1 MRRRGLA
8 ALATVGALA
17 GVMLPTGWA
26 ADTVAE
32 QLEIAPVT
40 RIPFPDRGYV
50 VSLNSGQALDGSAIE
65 VRENGVRVSNALATP
80 LAASGL
86 RFGVVLAI
94 DASNSMAGEP
104 FAAAIAAA
112 KVFVS
117 ERQPEAELGFVAFNG
132 EVSVLRAPTDDAKAL
147 TDALQNPPELAYGT
161 RIYDALDSSLD
172 LLREAKIS
180 AGSVVLLSDG
190 DDVGSVHLLDRVVR
204 AAKRQ
209 RIRIFT
215 VGLRSGSFDPSA
227 LRSIAD
233 QTGGAYVEASSAE
246 ELSEIYSALGRRL
259 SSEYLVRYRSDA
271 KPESQVNV
279 EIALAGGPVTA
290 TEYIAPTPTGI
301 APYHR
306 SFVSRFILSPL
317 SITAVGLFFAA
328 LLCGLVLLLA
338 RGPTRNLVERIGHFS
353 TEAPRALR
361 ELDLAATR
369 PARVGRR
376 YTRGWW
382 ARLEQDLEIARA
394 EWTPRRVVATTGGAA
409 LLLVVVLASFSPVL
423 ALLGLLAPPVAARS
437 MIHRKL
443 RRLRDAFADQLP
455 TALQVLASAL
465 RSGHSFSGALGIV
478 VDNCREPAQSELRR
492 VVQDD
497 QLGVAPEVALRRMGE
512 RMANRDLE
520 QVALLAELQRTAG
533 GNSAEVLDTIVET
546 IRQRGELRRLVRT
559 LTAQGRMARWILT
572 ALPVA
577 LTLFL
582 WFVHPD
588 IMGAFFGSGG
598 GQVALLVAVLM
609 VAAGSLVIQRIV
621 DIEV

>member
-1 MRRRGLA
+1 L
-8 ALATVGALA
+8 
-17 GVMLPTGWA
+17 
-26 ADTVAE
+26 
-32 QLEIAPVT
+32 
-40 RIPFPDRGYV
+40 
-50 VSLNSGQALDGSAIE
+50 
-65 VRENGVRVSNALATP
+65 
-80 LAASGL
+80 
-86 RFGVVLAI
+86 
-94 DASNSMAGEP
+94 
-104 FAAAIAAA
+104 
-112 KVFVS
+112 
-117 ERQPEAELGFVAFNG
+117 
-132 EVSVLRAPTDDAKAL
+132 
-147 TDALQNPPELAYGT
+147 
-161 RIYDALDSSLD
+161 
-172 LLREAKIS
+172 
-180 AGSVVLLSDG
+180 
-190 DDVGSVHLLDRVVR
+190 
-204 AAKRQ
+204 
-209 RIRIFT
+209 
-215 VGLRSGSFDPSA
+215 
-227 LRSIAD
+227 
-233 QTGGAYVEASSAE
+233 
-246 ELSEIYSALGRRL
+246 
-259 SSEYLVRYRSDA
+259 
-271 KPESQVNV
+271 
-279 EIALAGGPVTA
+279 
-290 TEYIAPTPTGI
+290 
-301 APYHR
+301 
-306 SFVSRFILSPL
+306 VSRFVLSPL
-317 SITAVGLFFAA
+317 SITAVALFFAA

-382 ARLEQDLEIARA
+382 ARLEQDLELARA
-394 EWTPRRVVATTGGAA
+394 DWTPRRVVATTGGAT
-409 LLLVVVLASFSPVL
+409 LLLVVVLATFSPVL
-423 ALLGLLAPPVAARS
+423 ALLGLLAPPVAAWS
-437 MIHRKL
+437 VIQRKL
-443 RRLRDAFADQLP
+443 KRLRDAFADQLP

-465 RSGHSFSGALGIV
+465 RTGHSFSGALGVV

-512 RMANRDLE
+512 RMANRDVE

>member
-1 MRRRGLA
+1 MRGRGLA
-8 ALATVGALA
+8 ALATFAALA
-17 GVMLPTGWA
+17 GTILPAGTA
-26 ADTVAE
+26 ADTVTE
-32 QLEIAPVT
+32 QLEIAPVA

-50 VSLNSGQALDGSAIE
+50 VSLRSGQTVDGSTIE
-65 VRENGVRVSNALATP
+65 VRENGVRVPNALVTP

-86 RFGVVLAI
+86 RFGMVLAI

-104 FAAAIAAA
+104 FAAAITAA

-132 EVSVLRAPTDDAKAL
+132 EVSVLQPPTDDAKAL
-147 TDALQNPPELAYGT
+147 TDALQNPPELAFGT

-180 AGSVVLLSDG
+180 SGSVVLLSDG
-190 DDVGSVHLLDRVVR
+190 DDVGSVHLIDTVVR
-204 AAKRQ
+204 AAQRQ

-215 VGLRSGSFDPSA
+215 VGLRSGAFDPSA
-227 LRSIAD
+227 LRAIAD
-233 QTGGAYVEASSAE
+233 KTGGAYAEASSTE
-246 ELSEIYSALGRRL
+246 ELSEIYAALGRRL
-259 SSEYLVRYRSDA
+259 ATEYLVRYRSDA
-271 KPESQVNV
+271 QPESHVNV
-279 EIALAGGPVTA
+279 VIAAGGTATA
-290 TEYIAPTPTGI
+290 TEYVAPTPTGV
-301 APYHR
+301 APYHQ
-306 SFVSRFILSPL
+306 SLVSRFVLSPL
-317 SITAVGLFFAA
+317 SITAVGLFFGA
-328 LLCGLVLLLA
+328 LLCWLVLLLA

-361 ELDLAATR
+361 ELDFAATR

-376 YTRGWW
+376 YTRGGW
-382 ARLEQDLEIARA
+382 ARLEQDLELARV
-394 EWTPRRVVATTGGAA
+394 EWTARRVAVTTGATA
-409 LLLVVVLASFSPVL
+409 LALTVILATFSPVL
-423 ALLGLLAPPVAARS
+423 ALLGLVAPVLFARS
-437 MIHRKL
+437 AVRWKL
-443 RRLRDAFADQLP
+443 RRLREAFADQLP

-465 RSGHSFSGALGIV
+465 RSGHSFAGALGV
-478 VDNCREPAQSELRR
+478 VVENSHEPARSELRR

-572 ALPVA
+572 ALPFG

-582 WFVHPD
+582 WFMHPD
-588 IMGAFFGSGG
+588 IMGAFFGSTG
-598 GQVALLVAVLM
+598 GQTALLAAVLM
-609 VAAGSLVIQRIV
+609 VAAGSLLIQRIV

>member
-1 MRRRGLA
+1 M
-8 ALATVGALA
+8 
-17 GVMLPTGWA
+17 
-26 ADTVAE
+26 
-32 QLEIAPVT
+32 
-40 RIPFPDRGYV
+40 
-50 VSLNSGQALDGSAIE
+50 
-65 VRENGVRVSNALATP
+65 TP

-104 FAAAIAAA
+104 FAAAIHAA
-112 KVFVS
+112 KLFVS

-132 EVSVLRAPTDDAKAL
+132 EVSVLQAPTDDAKAL
-147 TDALQNPPELAYGT
+147 TDALANPPELAYGT
-161 RIYDALDSSLD
+161 KIYDALDSSLD

-190 DDVGSVHLLDRVVR
+190 DDVGSVHLVDTVVR
-204 AAKRQ
+204 AAQRQ
-209 RIRIFT
+209 RVRIFT
-215 VGLRSGSFDPSA
+215 VGLRSGAFDPSA
-227 LRSIAD
+227 LRTIAD
-233 QTGGAYVEASSAE
+233 ETGGAYAEASSAG
-246 ELSEIYSALGRRL
+246 ELSEIYTALGRRL
-259 SSEYLVRYRSDA
+259 ATEYLVRYRSDA
-271 KPESQVNV
+271 KPESHVNV
-279 EIALAGGPVTA
+279 EIAVAGGPVTA
-290 TEYIAPTPTGI
+290 TEYVAPTPTGV

-306 SFVSRFILSPL
+306 SLVSRFVLSPL

-338 RGPTRNLVERIGHFS
+338 RGPTRNLVERVGHFS

-361 ELDLAATR
+361 ALDLAATR
-369 PARVGRR
+369 PARVGKR

-382 ARLEQDLEIARA
+382 ARLQQDIELARI
-394 EWTPRRVVATTGGAA
+394 EWTSSPSRRDDRRSGARPRQSSSRA
-409 LLLVVVLASFSPVL
+409 FSPVL

-437 MIHRKL
+437 AIRWKL
-443 RRLRDAFADQLP
+443 KRLRDAFADQLP

-465 RSGHSFSGALGIV
+465 RTGHSFSGALGV
-478 VDNCREPAQSELRR
+478 VVENCHEPAQSELRR
-492 VVQDD
+492 VAQDD

-533 GNSAEVLDTIVET
+533 GNSAEVLDTVVET

-572 ALPVA
+572 ALPIG

-588 IMGAFFGSGG
+588 IMGAFFGSSG

-609 VAAGSLVIQRIV
+609 VAAGSLLIQRIV